1 MGKLVNTEPHL
12 WRDHK
17 RSPIYWEVGG
27 LHHLPNWHQII
38 MITFFLEGTRF
49 RMRARQVRVISQT
62 FSVDSSSLPQR
73 ERERE
78 DGLRVGLTMHA
89 SMCTYMIWFEKFW
102 SVYQKLGHT
111 TKRKPFSFKTVFSTI
126 VLRLAAI
133 LLEHVNLP
141 IAHPSSMWWII
152 VFNFGQRN
160 QPTHNSLN

>member
-1 MGKLVNTEPHL
+1 M
-12 WRDHK
+12 K
-17 RSPIYWEVGG
+17 RSQKVSHLLGG
-27 LHHLPNWHQII
+27 GRTSSSAELASNHHDHLLPRRDPFQD
-38 MITFFLEGTRF
+38 EGTSSPSNQSDFFGRF
-49 RMRARQVRVISQT
+49 QLITTERE
-62 FSVDSSSLPQR
+62 R

-133 LLEHVNLP
+133 QLEHVNLP